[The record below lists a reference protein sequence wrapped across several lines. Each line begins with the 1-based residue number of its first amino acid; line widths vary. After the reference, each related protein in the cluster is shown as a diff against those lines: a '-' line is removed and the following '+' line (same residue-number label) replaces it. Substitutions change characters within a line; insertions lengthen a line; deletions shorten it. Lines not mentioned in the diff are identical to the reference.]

1 MVAPPVM
8 RHSALLP
15 NEKAGAL
22 TLQAVGLLLGG
33 MGLLFMVSSP
43 DPPAL
48 WIAEMVM
55 AVGLPAILIYAGY
68 WIGNRDF
75 SSGER
80 WTLARWSLG
89 GLLVTSFFGNWILL
103 RQGLE
108 GGIVAEPIF
117 LLLSSAAVGSVSGLV
132 AGGAHVAS
140 SSPRPSQRG
149 GIRSS
154 ETGEPADTAPENA
167 RQTEARRDSEKLRAS
182 VVAELVA
189 VLSDRRRLSVVE
201 YLDDGG
207 DSMVG
212 LDELADY
219 LVEEERTPGK
229 AAGES
234 RRDVAISLHHHHLPK
249 MSDVGIVS
257 YHRDS
262 KTVRYRPAGGAYDSS
277 AGTDTEERGR
287 GRE

>member
-15 NEKAGAL
+15 DGKAGAL

-55 AVGLPAILIYAGY
+55 AVGLPAVLIYAGY

-75 SSGER
+75 SPGER

-89 GLLVTSFFGNWILL
+89 GLLVTTFFGNWILL

-117 LLLSSAAVGSVSGLV
+117 LVLSSAAVGSVSGLV

-154 ETGEPADTAPENA
+154 ETGEPADTLSENA
-167 RQTEARRDSEKLRAS
+167 RPTEARRDSEKLQAPT
-182 VVAELVA
+182 VAELVA
-189 VLSDRRRLSVVE
+189 VLSDRRRFSVVE
-201 YLDDGG
+201 ILDDSG
-207 DSMVG
+207 DSTVG
-212 LDELADY
+212 LDELVDHLA
-219 LVEEERTPGK
+219 EERAPEK

-249 MSDVGIVS
+249 MSDVGIIS
-257 YHRDS
+257 YHRDF
-262 KTVRYRPAGGAYDSS
+262 KTVRYRLEGGAYDSS
-277 AGTDTEERGR
+277 AGTDTEERNR